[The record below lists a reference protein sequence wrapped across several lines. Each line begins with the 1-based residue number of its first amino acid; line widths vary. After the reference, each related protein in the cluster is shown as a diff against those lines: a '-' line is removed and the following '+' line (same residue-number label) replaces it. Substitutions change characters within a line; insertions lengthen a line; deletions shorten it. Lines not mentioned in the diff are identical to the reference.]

1 MKGDVMPVS
10 VEQVST
16 RKDLKEFVKFPYSL
30 YRNDKNWVPQLLSD
44 DYKKLDRKKHPFFQ
58 HAQAE
63 FFLARRDGQVAGRI
77 ASIHD
82 RIWEETHGEKAAYWG
97 WFECVDD
104 PEVSRALF
112 DAALAWARG
121 RGCTRIIG
129 PMSPNANDFIGT
141 QIHGF
146 EGSPCIMMT
155 YNPSYYDKLIQGCGN
170 TKWKDLVAWLMD
182 NPEIPERLAKIM
194 PRVEAKGGFKIR
206 TLNIKDYR
214 KEIDRFNVLYNQFE
228 QINAVFTPMTPEE
241 IELMANDLKIAL
253 DPDLV
258 FFAEVDGKPV
268 GVSLTMPDF
277 NVGFK
282 AAHGHLLPFGIFYL
296 LTAKKRTHLVRT
308 LSMGV
313 LKDYRN
319 RGIDLAFYYYS
330 YKNGV
335 PKGYL
340 AAEMSWVEEDN
351 AAMTNTALKLGGKA
365 YRKYRVY
372 EHGL

>member
-1 MKGDVMPVS
+1 MAVS
-10 VEQVST
+10 VEQVAT
-16 RKDLKEFVKFPYSL
+16 KKQLKEFVKFPYAL
-30 YRNDKNWVPQLLSD
+30 YKADANWVPQLLGD
-44 DYKKLDRKKHPFFQ
+44 DFKKLDRAHHPFWQ
-58 HAQAE
+58 HAAGE
-63 FFLARRDGQVAGRI
+63 FFLARREGRVVGRI

-82 RIWEETHGEKAAYWG
+82 RIWEDTHHEKAAYWG
-97 WFECVDD
+97 WFESIDD
-104 PEVSRALF
+104 AEVSTALF
-112 DAALAWARG
+112 DAAFSWARA

-129 PMSPNANDFIGT
+129 PMTPNANDLIGT
-141 QIHGF
+141 QVEGF
-146 EGSPCIMMT
+146 EGSPVLMMT
-155 YNPSYYDKLIQGCGN
+155 YNPQYYDRLIQAYGN
-170 TKWKDLVAWLMD
+170 TKWKDLLAWLMD
-182 NPEIPERLAKIM
+182 NPEIPERLARIM

-206 TLNIKDYR
+206 TLSFKHYR
-214 KEIDRFNVLYNQFE
+214 QEIDRFNELYNQFE
-228 QINAVFTPMTPEE
+228 QVNSVFTPMTPAE
-241 IELMANDLKIAL
+241 IELMANDLKMAV

-268 GVSLTMPDF
+268 GVSLTVPDF

-282 AAHGHLLPFGIFYL
+282 AAHGHLLPFGLFHL

-308 LSMGV
+308 ISMGV

-351 AAMTNTALKLGGKA
+351 TAMTNTALKLGGKP

-372 EHGL
+372 ERAL